1 MISMRNPEEKTL
13 APRIRFSGFN
23 DAWEQRRLGD
33 VTEVFDGTH
42 QTPTYTDGG
51 VMFVSVEDIATLRSD
66 KYISRDA
73 FEKDFKVHP
82 EKGDT
87 LMTRIGDIGTANVV
101 NSDDDLAFYVS
112 LALLKPRE
120 IDSIY
125 LVYCLSSPF
134 ARNELYKRTL
144 HIAFPKKINK
154 NEIEKSLIPYPIS
167 NAEQR
172 KIGALFSRLDN
183 LIALHQRKCDGLKM
197 VKKSLLEKMFPR
209 EGETTPELRFSGFTD
224 AWEQRRISDL
234 FKITRGHVLATDE
247 TCEQQTKETPF
258 PVFSSQTKNEGLM
271 GYYKEYLYQDAI
283 TWTTDGAN
291 AGTVNFRPGR
301 FYCTNVCGVLLSG
314 SVKADKMI
322 AEALGMIAKSYV
334 SYVGNPKLMNNVVAE
349 ITISIPHEV
358 EERQKVSAL
367 IKTLDNLIALHQRKL
382 DRNCSVSPS

>member
-1 MISMRNPEEKTL
+1 MDAKKEEGFHLDRNT
-13 APRIRFSGFN
+13 F
-23 DAWEQRRLGD
+23 AWEQRRLGD

-73 FEKDFKVHP
+73 CEKDFKVHP

-183 LIALHQRKCDGLKM
+183 LIALHQRK
-197 VKKSLLEKMFPR
+197 
-209 EGETTPELRFSGFTD
+209 
-224 AWEQRRISDL
+224 
-234 FKITRGHVLATDE
+234 
-247 TCEQQTKETPF
+247 
-258 PVFSSQTKNEGLM
+258 
-271 GYYKEYLYQDAI
+271 
-283 TWTTDGAN
+283 
-291 AGTVNFRPGR
+291 
-301 FYCTNVCGVLLSG
+301 
-314 SVKADKMI
+314 
-322 AEALGMIAKSYV
+322 
-334 SYVGNPKLMNNVVAE
+334 
-349 ITISIPHEV
+349 
-358 EERQKVSAL
+358 
-367 IKTLDNLIALHQRKL
+367 L